1 MQTYY
6 RNDKGEGFH
15 PVDISSED
23 AIAALVQSAT
33 KNAVA
38 KVDDIITNFVRSRVE
53 SAVEN
58 ANIQEKVRDHLAT
71 TDIGELVD
79 NALSNAVRDYDYD
92 GVIDNALGDIDIDE
106 MVTEKVTDH
115 LGECT
120 IQVSL
125 R

>member
-15 PVDISSED
+15 PVEISSED

>member
-15 PVDISSED
+15 PVEISSED

-58 ANIQEKVRDHLAT
+58 ANIQGKVKDHLAT